1 MQKFFDQAVSEIFS
15 SLSDREEFSTRKDVP
30 QVLLAVSGGIDSMCM
45 ADLALHSSLDFRFAV
60 AHCNFHLRGDES
72 DSDTALVRDWCD
84 RNGVQM
90 YVADF
95 DTDGF
100 AHSNGL
106 SIEMAARELRYR
118 WFRQI
123 CVSGGY
129 AGIVVAHNA
138 NDNAETLILNL
149 LRGTGLKGLTGMGRI
164 SDFPYGPETADGA
177 RPMVLRPMLD
187 FTRKQIEGYVRSADV
202 VYHDDST
209 NADSSYKRNRIR
221 NEVFP
226 LFEKI
231 NPSFVRT
238 LSRETGYFGEAYG
251 LLGDIS
257 SVVRSEVLS
266 ADGRIDICSLLN
278 QPHWPYLL
286 YTLLE
291 PYGFNSAAVASIEK
305 LLKSRGRNGSTVSG
319 KTFLSPDYILATSS
333 DYLLVRKRDEYCV
346 REDGCLYVAC
356 PGIYS
361 FGSAGFSVD
370 VYPVSYFDSFKCP
383 AGTILMDAEKIPF
396 PFICR
401 RWRAGDWMRPL
412 GMRGRK
418 KVSDLFT
425 DLKFDALAKSGAL
438 ILTSDENDSHILAV
452 AGKRIDD
459 FVKVTDRTGLVVSV
473 KLL

>member
-1 MQKFFDQAVSEIFS
+1 MQKFFDQAVSDIFS
-15 SLSDREEFSTRKDVP
+15 SLPVREEFSLREDVP
-30 QVLLAVSGGIDSMCM
+30 SVLLAVSGGIDSMCM

-72 DSDTALVRDWCD
+72 DSDTVLVRDWCTH
-84 RNGVQM
+84 NGVQI

-95 DTDGF
+95 DTAGF
-100 AHSNGL
+100 ARSNGL

-129 AGIVVAHNA
+129 SGIMVAHNA
-138 NDNAETLILNL
+138 NDNAETLVLNL

-164 SDFPYGPETADGA
+164 SDFPYSPDTGDGA
-177 RPMVLRPMLD
+177 HPKVLRPLLD
-187 FTRKQIEGYVRSADV
+187 FTRKQIEGYARSADV
-202 VYHDDST
+202 SYHEDST

-238 LSRETGYFGEAYG
+238 LSREIGYFEEAYG
-251 LLGDIS
+251 LLGEVS
-257 SVVRSEVLS
+257 SGARSEVLS
-266 ADGRIDICSLLN
+266 ADGRIDIRSLLS
-278 QPHWPYLL
+278 QPHWPYVL

-291 PYGFNSAAVASIEK
+291 PYGFNSASVASIEK
-305 LLKSRGRNGSTVSG
+305 LLKSRGRKGNTVSG
-319 KTFLSPDYILATSS
+319 KIFLSQDYILAASS
-333 DYLLVRKRDEYCV
+333 DYLSVKKRDEYSAG
-346 REDGCLYVAC
+346 EDGCLYVTG

-370 VYPVSYFDSFKCP
+370 VHPVSYFDSFKCP
-383 AGTILMDAEKIPF
+383 AGTILMDAEKLPF

-401 RWRAGDWMRPL
+401 RWRAGDWLRPF
-412 GMRGRK
+412 GMGGRK

-425 DLKFDALAKSGAL
+425 DLKFDAFAKSGAL

-459 FVKVTDRTGLVVSV
+459 SVKVTDRTGLVLSV
-473 KLL
+473 KLF